1 MTFSE
6 AKALFESQ
14 QLPLCETH
22 YRQFQIYLE
31 TLVETNRYMT
41 RQRSGRSIFWTAQC
55 CCARFPSP

>member
-31 TLVETNRYMT
+31 TLVETN
-41 RQRSGRSIFWTAQC
+41 QIGRASC
-55 CCARFPSP
+55 RERV